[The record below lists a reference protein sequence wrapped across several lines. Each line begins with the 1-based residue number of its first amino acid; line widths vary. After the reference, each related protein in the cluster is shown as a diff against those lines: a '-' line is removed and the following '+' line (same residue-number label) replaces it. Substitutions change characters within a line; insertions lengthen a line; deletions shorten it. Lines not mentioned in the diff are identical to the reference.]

1 MTPRRK
7 KTKPEE
13 LVEVIA
19 ESLRSLGDSVGRN
32 RVLKATMI
40 TGGVAALTAASAAV
54 SSLRR
59 RMEVGA

>member
-1 MTPRRK
+1 MKLRRR

-13 LVEVIA
+13 LVELIA
-19 ESLRSLGDSVGRN
+19 DSLRTLGDSVGTN
-32 RVLKATMI
+32 GVLKATMI
-40 TGGVAALTAASAAV
+40 TGLAGLTAVSAMV